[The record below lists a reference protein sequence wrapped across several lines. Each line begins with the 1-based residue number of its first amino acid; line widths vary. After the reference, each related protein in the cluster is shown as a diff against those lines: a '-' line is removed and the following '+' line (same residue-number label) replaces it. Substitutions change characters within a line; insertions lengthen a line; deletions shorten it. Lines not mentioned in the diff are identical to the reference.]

1 MPLRLTLTGLAS
13 QYIHM
18 PLAPFC
24 LKKAM
29 EDAAL
34 PVDVTICDL
43 IEQYTGVSI
52 SFLEWMIAGVPIY
65 LISLIFICWWLPKA
79 FKPEQMTDEQYN
91 EFVKYLDSTPKQFNA
106 QDKKFIVPIYSVE
119 ARRVKKDQDPYLI
132 MAQTSPSG
140 NTRIIGR
147 YPNKEAALTEM
158 KNLAEAINL
167 STVNRTK
174 FYEIK

>member
-1 MPLRLTLTGLAS
+1 MDERFDTIEEKLEELSEKLEEISCKVDSVSSDIETEVENAVES
-13 QYIHM
+13 
-18 PLAPFC
+18 
-24 LKKAM
+24 AM
-29 EDAAL
+29 SDLSCDIESTVEDAVSNISSGQS
-34 PVDVTICDL
+34 PL
-43 IEQYTGVSI
+43 ITVFS
-52 SFLEWMIAGVPIY
+52 
-65 LISLIFICWWLPKA
+65 
-79 FKPEQMTDEQYN
+79 
-91 EFVKYLDSTPKQFNA
+91 